1 MVSRRAPLSVPIHN
15 RHLRL
20 TQPLLLPCEHAKEVR
35 WTSEKLPESSPMP
48 PVHRSPPA
56 PSPRHRCR
64 LVSVSSDAK
73 SCPSPFQYRVASL
86 ILPLCT
92 GASPG
97 PPQTTTPPS
106 LARTPPCA
114 GEIRLPCHRFV
125 MLHRRRVRHARQVH
139 RIFVNLF
146 VEVCPGVSH
155 HRLAVGRAKAA
166 RHACTDGTERVAL
179 EPRPWIGPVAARLRG
194 QIVGQAAAGRSA
206 VEPAQHTAISAHG

>member
-1 MVSRRAPLSVPIHN
+1 
-15 RHLRL
+15 
-20 TQPLLLPCEHAKEVR
+20 
-35 WTSEKLPESSPMP
+35 MP